1 MTHVSLLA
9 ADGRKLTMSLGRN
22 LGASALTPGDN
33 IGVDFAVEDA
43 IALAGA
49 AS

>member
-1 MTHVSLLA
+1 
-9 ADGRKLTMSLGRN
+9 MSLGRH
-22 LGASALTPGDN
+22 LGASALETGAR
-33 IGVDFAVEDA
+33 IGVDYATEDA